1 MKAFFG
7 ITSELLAFKLV
18 GQQERTVEPLL
29 AADFSRVSFYIFGS
43 STIQLKG
50 DTVGKKKKKK
60 VNNRDKAAARHQL
73 PRRSSKISVS
83 SLIL

>member
-18 GQQERTVEPLL
+18 GQQERTVEPLS

-50 DTVGKKKKKK
+50 DTVGKKKKK

-73 PRRSSKISVS
+73 PLRSSKISVS